1 MCLNY
6 LDFTFS
12 FPGNISGDS
21 KDAYWNPVDF
31 NLLML
36 QGCLQSGCAPDVDWD
51 VEMTPVDF
59 VSKIIVALTQRM
71 ALGLGKVYHLTNA
84 APIKSK

>member
-1 MCLNY
+1 
-6 LDFTFS
+6 
-12 FPGNISGDS
+12 
-21 KDAYWNPVDF
+21 
-31 NLLML
+31 ML
-36 QGCLQSGCAPDVDWD
+36 QGCLQSGYAPDVDWD